1 MGGIFGIGTAPT
13 PGPKG
18 DTGNAPKKCDFLC
31 KRFQGSAFATGPEY
45 PKSGVKRIN
54 REGTGPYKS
63 SPHGRTS
70 PALPNHTIYA
80 PLTPPPASVKL
91 PVVFLGEGGCIS
103 IGTMFSDLL
112 AEIASH
118 GYLIIVNGKPG
129 KVLVEQY
136 TGDSGLANS
145 IRDAGGAI
153 SSPAMLTQAVDWVV
167 SGGASKYG
175 NIDMDHIAAAGQSCG
190 GLER

>member
-1 MGGIFGIGTAPT
+1 MRLPAGKRCRREMGGIFGIGTAPT

-91 PVVFLGEGGCIS
+91 PVEGAGELSTEGMQLLVS
-103 IGTMFSDLL
+103 LDLRYRRRAWPPPPL
-112 AEIASH
+112 PWRICFRWA
-118 GYLIIVNGKPG
+118 
-129 KVLVEQY
+129 
-136 TGDSGLANS
+136 ANS
-145 IRDAGGAI
+145 VCEAFFF
-153 SSPAMLTQAVDWVV
+153 
-167 SGGASKYG
+167 
-175 NIDMDHIAAAGQSCG
+175 
-190 GLER
+190 ERT